1 MEYIST
7 ILLGI
12 LQGATEFLPVSSSA
26 HLVITQELLGIQRP
40 GMLIE
45 VILHLGTL
53 LSVVVYF
60 RQDLWKLIRGSFLR
74 GRVGMAVRREVAWLA
89 LATLPAVVV
98 ALTAKDRIEVAFEN
112 VWLVGVMLL
121 VTWAV
126 LISSRW
132 ASSNKDARM
141 TWMVALIIGIAQ
153 AVAIMPG
160 ISRSGITIVAG
171 LWLGLGGVAAAR
183 FSFLLAVP
191 AILGAGIL
199 EGLELFQGGVV
210 PAVDVTLG
218 LVAAAITG
226 YAVIA
231 WLLDVI
237 GKGRLHFFA
246 GYTILLGL
254 VVIFRL

>member
-1 MEYIST
+1 MESIST
-7 ILLGI
+7 ILMGI

-26 HLVITQELLGIQRP
+26 HLVIAQELLGIQQP

-45 VILHLGTL
+45 VVLHLGTL
-53 LSVVVYF
+53 VSVVVYF
-60 RQDLWKLIRGSFLR
+60 RRDLWKLLRGSFVA
-74 GRVGMAVRREVAWLA
+74 GRVGVAVRREVAWLA

-98 ALTAKDRIEVAFEN
+98 ALTVKDQIGAAFDN

-121 VTWAV
+121 VTSAV

-132 ASSNKDARM
+132 ASSKEGARM
-141 TWMVALIIGIAQ
+141 TWMVALIIGVVQ
-153 AVAIMPG
+153 AMAIMPG

-199 EGLELFQGGVV
+199 EALELFKGDVV
-210 PAVDVTLG
+210 PGYEVALG

-254 VVIFRL
+254 MVIFGL